1 MVAGGKHISWSSK
14 LKALALNH
22 EQEAETDEG
31 RMKRQMLFSLL
42 SPFTT
47 VQILARKWRHSQWV
61 GLSVV
66 FYKTRKGSQEYV

>member
-1 MVAGGKHISWSSK
+1 MKPE
-14 LKALALNH
+14 LKAPGRSASH

-47 VQILARKWRHSQWV
+47 VQILARKWCHSQWV